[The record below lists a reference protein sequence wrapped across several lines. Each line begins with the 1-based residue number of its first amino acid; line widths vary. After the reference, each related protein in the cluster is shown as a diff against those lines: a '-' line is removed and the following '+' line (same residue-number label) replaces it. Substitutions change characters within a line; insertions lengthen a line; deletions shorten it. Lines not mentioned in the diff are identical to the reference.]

1 MVNERFQVA
10 RVDDVGLGIIR
21 EQHTHFAVIE
31 FNTSGHRWRLVVDN
45 DDYDIVDEVHL
56 GYQELE

>member
-1 MVNERFQVA
+1 M
-10 RVDDVGLGIIR
+10 GLGIIR

-31 FNTSGHRWRLVVDN
+31 FSVSGHRWRLVVDN